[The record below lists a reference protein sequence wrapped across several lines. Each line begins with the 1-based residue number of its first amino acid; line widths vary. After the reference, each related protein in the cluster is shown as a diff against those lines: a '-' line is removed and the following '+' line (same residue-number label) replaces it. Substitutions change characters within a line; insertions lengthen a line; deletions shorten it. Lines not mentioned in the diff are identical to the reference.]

1 MANTEGLT
9 QKTRRK
15 SEKKMQLRK
24 IEISSMKKMRD
35 RIHATPLYKHP
46 SAFMWQQSLSIN
58 NQFCD
63 AVVSAGYLSY
73 EQMLSAS
80 CRYCIG
86 ASKLGGVI
94 FWQIDHEGKI
104 HDGKIMYYQP
114 DCHRCKDRKPT
125 WVSYLLTKRN
135 GTPRGT
141 STHCFFGLHLLTED
155 GISKMEDEKN
165 NYQLSIVNCQFDATI
180 ALVEAE
186 KSAVIL
192 SELYPEY
199 IWLAAGGLSEVQP
212 EKFRP
217 LKGRKVILFPDTDP
231 NGIAFKRWSE
241 AAKEVMQSIFWEDS
255 PPIRVSPILEI
266 NATPEQKQRKI
277 DLVDF
282 LFEGQALSKG
292 SRSLRVQ
299 EVQEL
304 WPTANGQ

>member
-1 MANTEGLT
+1 MTARLCITSLT
-9 QKTRRK
+9 VTAVKTGN
-15 SEKKMQLRK
+15 
-24 IEISSMKKMRD
+24 
-35 RIHATPLYKHP
+35 PPGWP
-46 SAFMWQQSLSIN
+46 SAEPAHALDSLNKFSSPLAQS
-58 NQFCD
+58 
-63 AVVSAGYLSY
+63 
-73 EQMLSAS
+73 
-80 CRYCIG
+80 
-86 ASKLGGVI
+86 
-94 FWQIDHEGKI
+94 
-104 HDGKIMYYQP
+104 QP
-114 DCHRCKDRKPT
+114 
-125 WVSYLLTKRN
+125 
-135 GTPRGT
+135 
-141 STHCFFGLHLLTED
+141 
-155 GISKMEDEKN
+155 
-165 NYQLSIVNCQFDATI
+165 SIVNCQFDATI

-212 EKFRP
+212 EKFRT

>member
-1 MANTEGLT
+1 
-9 QKTRRK
+9 
-15 SEKKMQLRK
+15 MQLHKFRFN
-24 IEISSMKKMRD
+24 SKKEALA
-35 RIHATPLYKHP
+35 RIRATPLYRHP
-46 SAFMWQQSLSIN
+46 SAFMWQQCLSIN

-63 AVVSAGYLSY
+63 AVVGAGYLSY
-73 EQMLSAS
+73 EQMFSAS

-94 FWQIDHEGKI
+94 FWQIDHEGRI

-141 STHCFFGLHLLTED
+141 STHCFFGLHQLTSD
-155 GISKMEDEKN
+155 ICPQTS
-165 NYQLSIVNCQFDATI
+165 SV

-186 KSAVIL
+186 KSAFIL

-199 IWLAAGGLSEVQP
+199 IWLAAGGLGGVQP

-217 LKGRKVILFPDTDP
+217 LKGHKVIMFPDTDP
-231 NGIAFKRWSE
+231 DGTAFKQWSE

-255 PPIRVSPILEI
+255 PPIRVSPILEL